1 MSEAVLQV
9 QGVSKNIDHTP
20 ILKNISFEVK
30 KGEVVGF
37 LGRNGAGKTTT
48 LRLLAGLTT
57 PTQGAI
63 TINGIPA
70 KSPHA
75 RKLVSIVV
83 ERPAFY
89 ESFSGWR
96 NMRILLAGASKKY
109 DKKEIERHFERVS
122 LEGDAPKRKIR
133 TYSKGM
139 RTRFALAHA
148 MSRKPEIYIFDEP
161 ASGLDPIGISM
172 VRDLMRQL
180 ADEGGTVL
188 FSSHLLS
195 EIERICDRLVIID
208 QGQIV
213 AQGTI
218 DEIYKTTETTYAVKV
233 KQAEMA
239 EVAKLFGTHAHL
251 DEQNGEVLVS
261 GVAGTEISKK
271 LFSDKIFPEY
281 IKPINDDLELIFRQL
296 IHLDGE

>member
-1 MSEAVLQV
+1 MADAVLQV
-9 QGVSKNIDHTP
+9 QSVSKTIGHTP
-20 ILKNISFEVK
+20 ILKNISFEVN

-57 PTQGAI
+57 PTAGAI

-70 KSPHA
+70 KAPKA
-75 RKLVSIVV
+75 RDLASIVV

-96 NMRILLAGASKKY
+96 NMRILLAGARKKY
-109 DKKEIERHFERVS
+109 DKREVKQHFKRVS
-122 LEGDAPKRKIR
+122 LEGDAPQRKIR

-148 MSRKPEIYIFDEP
+148 LARKPEIYIFDEP

-218 DEIYKTTETTYAVKV
+218 DEIYKTTETAYAVKV
-233 KQAEMA
+233 KPSEMEAAFKLLGAQAS
-239 EVAKLFGTHAHL
+239 L
-251 DEQNGEVLVS
+251 DKQNGEIVVS
-261 GVAGTEISKK
+261 DVAGADISKK
-271 LFSDKIFPEY
+271 LFSGKIFPEY